1 MQILWYEVFWGAGQA
16 CCEILVSLVHQPGI
30 EPRLLAVKVQG
41 SNYGITREFPT
52 IVIFKNSHSIYERKP
67 EKI

>member
-30 EPRLLAVKVQG
+30 EPRLLAVKVQ
-41 SNYGITREFPT
+41 SPN
-52 IVIFKNSHSIYERKP
+52 H
-67 EKI
+67 